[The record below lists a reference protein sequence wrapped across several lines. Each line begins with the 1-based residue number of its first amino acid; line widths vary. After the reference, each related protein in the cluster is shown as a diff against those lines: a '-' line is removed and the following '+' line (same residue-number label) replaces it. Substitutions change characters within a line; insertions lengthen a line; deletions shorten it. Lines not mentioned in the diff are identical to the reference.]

1 MDPVPIFYSKSG
13 PVPAE
18 MDIMTL
24 PLGQDYRLLTV
35 SRQIPNDVSLL
46 MDFVSILRVT
56 YHSS

>member
-1 MDPVPIFYSKSG
+1 
-13 PVPAE
+13 